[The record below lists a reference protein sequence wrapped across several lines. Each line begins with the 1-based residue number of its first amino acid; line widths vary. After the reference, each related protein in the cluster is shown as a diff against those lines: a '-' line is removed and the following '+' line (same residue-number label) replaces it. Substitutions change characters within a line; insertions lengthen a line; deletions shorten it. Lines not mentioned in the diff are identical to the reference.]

1 MQQKFSLKMWSV
13 VVVVAVVVF
22 AVVVVDAVA
31 VVVVAF
37 VVVDAGQKFT
47 KPPSRIFRLVLI
59 EFLICLK
66 I

>member
-13 VVVVAVVVF
+13 VV
-22 AVVVVDAVA
+22 AVVVVV
-31 VVVVAF
+31 F

-47 KPPSRIFRLVLI
+47 KPPSRILRLVLI

>member
-13 VVVVAVVVF
+13 VV
-22 AVVVVDAVA
+22 AVVVVDDA
-31 VVVVAF
+31 VVVF
-37 VVVDAGQKFT
+37 VDAGQKFT
-47 KPPSRIFRLVLI
+47 KPSSRILRLVLI